1 MSKEEIASLEK
12 RVAILESI
20 LDAIPF
26 PISATDMDM
35 NWIFVNK
42 ATESAI
48 GINRT
53 DVMGKSCSLWKAD
66 ICGTSN
72 CGISCLKRGDSI
84 TYFSQ
89 GGKDY
94 RVDVAYIVDKDGK
107 RIGHL
112 ESVNNVS
119 ELKSLVRRIEEDE
132 EVLKASANE
141 LNQSFEALVR
151 GKFLLSPIHEGDPL
165 SVVKK
170 HANESIS
177 SLKELIIALRKAV
190 GQMSASVSDIGVSS
204 LAIAKATQQVAVT
217 AEQVNGQNQKE
228 MTYLVQTISS
238 LDEAAKSIVQVSIA
252 AKSLSEKAAN
262 VSENGRLSL
271 EVVDS
276 TSEKISRAKDTSD
289 INVNQMQE
297 LSEKISNINKMVRL
311 ITDIASQTNLLSLNA
326 AIEAARAGEYG
337 RGFAVVASEVK
348 SLASDSKKSAEE
360 ISTSIEEIT
369 KKTSVAVSSIMDTSK
384 DMVQA
389 TVAANEAGEASKKV
403 IKEAIEVSETLI
415 QVADETD
422 RQTKLIEKVNKD
434 FSYISSTLENA
445 LKAMGELAAISE
457 ETSASA
463 EEISS
468 VISEIEHMGNDLA
481 EMIKHFEV

>member
-1 MSKEEIASLEK
+1 MSEEEVKNLEE
-12 RVAILESI
+12 RVAILEGI

-35 NWIFVNK
+35 NWIFVNR
-42 ATESAI
+42 ATENAI
-48 GINRT
+48 GINRA
-53 DVMGKSCSLWKAD
+53 DAIGKNCSSWGAN

-72 CGISCLKRGDSI
+72 CGISCLKKGESI

-89 GGKDY
+89 GGDDY
-94 RVDVAYIVDKDGK
+94 KVDVAYIIDKKGNK
-107 RIGHL
+107 IGHL
-112 ESVNNVS
+112 ESVSNVS
-119 ELKSLVRRIEEDE
+119 ELKGLLRKIEGSEKA
-132 EVLKASANE
+132 LKASAQE
-141 LNQSFEALVR
+141 LGQSFEALAKGR
-151 GKFLLSPIHEGDPL
+151 FLLLPIHEEDPL
-165 SVVKK
+165 STAKQY
-170 HANESIS
+170 ANESIS
-177 SLKELIIALRKAV
+177 SLKDLIVSLKKAV
-190 GQMSASVSDIGVSS
+190 QQMSVSVSDIGVSS
-204 LAIAKATQQVAVT
+204 GAIAKSTQQVAFT
-217 AEQVNGQNQKE
+217 AEQVNSQNQKE
-228 MTYLVQTISS
+228 MTYLVKTINS
-238 LDEAAKSIVQVSIA
+238 LDEVAKSIIQVSIA

-276 TSEKISRAKDTSD
+276 TNDKISRAKDTSD
-289 INVNQMQE
+289 DNVSQMQE
-297 LSEKISNINKMVRL
+297 LSEKIASINKMVRL

-369 KKTSVAVSSIMDTSK
+369 KKTSIAVSSIRDTSK
-384 DMVQA
+384 DMAEA

-403 IKEAIEVSETLI
+403 IQEAIEVSETLA

-422 RQTKLIEKVNKD
+422 RQTNLIEKVTKD
-434 FSYISSTLENA
+434 FSHISSTLEDA

-463 EEISS
+463 EEIAS